1 MDHRTIPGPRP
12 GGLVRPTALGSL
24 LDQRPLTKPRAV
36 WSNTSFERVYL
47 SVRSQIPKPLKTEI
61 PVKSISRLRVEAINY
76 LHRIAGNA
84 YFAYITIL
92 LLQIKVTW
100 GMWRLR
106 DLTSGDTTSYF
117 AFAYQWFKTGSTPIS
132 WSPLYIWFYGSLL
145 HLSSDAFVVTTLHR
159 WLIVVI
165 LAVLVLALM
174 RRLLPPELAWF
185 MAAWWAIL
193 PIGFDALYEVHLFAV
208 IPVLGAALLILGKP
222 SPWRRGGALAMM
234 VAASFLMRNE
244 LLLASGLL
252 AAMLAGAWLWNAR
265 YESAGLRLNFRASA
279 SYVVPLLGTCLLV
292 GYSYRHATDAGSIS
306 ENLERKHTLNI
317 CQTYAFGYQQRHS
330 DFTKSPWS
338 DCQVLMMRT
347 YGEPEPTLMEALRR
361 NPAAMMEHFLWNVSL
376 IPDGLQVLL
385 FNVSFGK
392 VTPDYAPVRRS
403 LIALPCTFVILG
415 IVVAGGIRLL
425 RNRRYWWDEWLKSRV
440 WGWLLLM
447 TVGCV
452 TVGVM
457 ISQRPRPSYMFSLGI
472 LLRAVVGMCLL
483 ALIEKSPWRRR
494 LIVALPIIAVAAVAL
509 TPSFYERNYKRRPR
523 PLVTGYERI
532 VKYEKILRAPSAA
545 LVSAGYDNELCDYA
559 GKGECRGLNYYELR
573 TQVSPARPW
582 PNVLDASRA
591 TVFYADE
598 EALADP
604 VCREFIL
611 HAKTFGWQTV
621 ASQDGPREYWRL
633 LHRISLQEMETSETS
648 DITLGN
654 ERLRLG
660 SGWHDSEVSRNVR
673 FRWSSGDGQILLSPG
688 QPAANTL
695 SVDIE
700 PGPSVRLLPLLV
712 QVLDGDGKVV
722 QIAELGGRA
731 TITIQLPPASAQPV
745 VLVLHATDGEGKPVP
760 HDPRILKYRVFKML
774 LNW

>member
-1 MDHRTIPGPRP
+1 MRESIFECLSQIPRP
-12 GGLVRPTALGSL
+12 AKTGT
-24 LDQRPLTKPRAV
+24 
-36 WSNTSFERVYL
+36 
-47 SVRSQIPKPLKTEI
+47 SVRS
-61 PVKSISRLRVEAINY
+61 VSRLRVKIIDY
-76 LHRIAGNA
+76 LHRLAGNA

-100 GMWRLR
+100 GMWRFR

-165 LAVLVLALM
+165 LAVVVLALM
-174 RRLLPPELAWF
+174 RRLLPPELAWL
-185 MAAWWAIL
+185 MAAWWVIL

-222 SPWRRGGALAMM
+222 SPWRRGGALALM

-252 AAMLAGAWLWNAR
+252 AAMLAGAWFWNAR
-265 YESAGLRLNFRASA
+265 YESAGLRLNFRAAA
-279 SYVVPLLGTCLLV
+279 SYVVPLIGTCLLV

-330 DFTKSPWS
+330 DFTKSAWT

-403 LIALPCTFVILG
+403 LLALPCTFVILG

-494 LIVALPIIAVAAVAL
+494 LIVAFPIIAVAAVAL
-509 TPSFYERNYKRRPR
+509 TPSFYERNYKGRPR

-532 VKYEKILRAPSAA
+532 AKYGKILQAPGAA
-545 LVSAGYDNELCDYA
+545 MVSASYDAELCNYA
-559 GKGECRGLNYYELR
+559 GKGECRGLDYYELR
-573 TQVSPARPW
+573 THVSAARPW
-582 PNVLDASRA
+582 PKVLEASGA

-598 EALADP
+598 AVLADP
-604 VCREFIL
+604 VCREFISN
-611 HAKTFGWQTV
+611 AKTFDWETV
-621 ASQDGPREYWRL
+621 DSQDGPTGHWRL
-633 LHRISLQEMETSETS
+633 LHKISLEATETG

-654 ERLRLG
+654 ERLGLG
-660 SGWHDSEVSRNVR
+660 SGWYSAEVWRNAR
-673 FRWSSGDGQILLSPG
+673 FRWSNGDAQILLSAGKPY
-688 QPAANTL
+688 ANTL

-700 PGPSVRLLPLLV
+700 PGPSVRFLPLLV
-712 QVLDGDGKVV
+712 QVLDGDGKVI
-722 QIAELGGRA
+722 QTEELGGRA

-745 VLVLHATDGEGKPVP
+745 VLVLHAADGEGKPVP